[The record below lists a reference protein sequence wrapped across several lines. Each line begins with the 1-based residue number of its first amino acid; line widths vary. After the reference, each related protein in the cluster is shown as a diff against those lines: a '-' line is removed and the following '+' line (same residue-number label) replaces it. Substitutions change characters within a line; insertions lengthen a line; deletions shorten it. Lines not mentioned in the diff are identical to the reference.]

1 MEWQL
6 GEWSTTIAL
15 MFGTTV
21 VAVLG
26 LWLFI
31 SAWAQRADVAKR
43 SALDIAESRAGR
55 LTSRFDVRLRRT
67 VWGHRLSVKLASG
80 GVNLNAVEFLLVAIG
95 AGLLGYVVADTVMPP
110 LLAVAGGAI
119 AVRLCWLWV
128 ERERNKRKLEF
139 VQQLPEVARIL
150 SNASSA
156 GLAITTAVRMA
167 ANELDDPAGTEM
179 GLVAEELRLGQSL
192 EGALKNLEERMPS
205 REVGVLISTLVIQQR
220 SGGDLVRAL
229 QDMAMTLDLRRDL
242 HREIRTL
249 MAGSVFTGWIVAL
262 LGVGSIVMLNL
273 ISPGVIDKMAS
284 RLIGQIALAI
294 AGSLYVLGFVLIRRT
309 TRIEV

>member
-1 MEWQL
+1 MDFQL
-6 GEWSTTIAL
+6 GEWSTTVAL
-15 MFGTTV
+15 MFTTTI
-21 VAVLG
+21 VALLG
-26 LWLFI
+26 LWLYV
-31 SAWAQRADVAKR
+31 SAWAKQADVAKR
-43 SALDIAESRAGR
+43 SALDVAESKANR
-55 LTSRFDVRLRRT
+55 LRNRLDTRLRRT
-67 VWGHRLSVKLASG
+67 AWGHGLSVKLASA
-80 GVNLNAVEFLLVAIG
+80 GVPLNAVEFLLVAAG
-95 AGLLGYVVADTVMPP
+95 AGALGFIVTDIVLPP
-110 LLAVAGGAI
+110 LLSLVVAVVAI
-119 AVRLCWLWV
+119 RLCWLWV
-128 ERERNKRKLEF
+128 KRERNKRKLEF

-156 GLAITTAVRMA
+156 GLAITTAVQMA
-167 ANELDDPAGTEM
+167 ANELDEPAGTEM
-179 GLVAEELRLGQSL
+179 GLVAEELRLGQAL
-192 EGALKNLEERMPS
+192 EGALRNLEERMPS

-273 ISPGVIDKMAS
+273 ISPGVIEKMAS
-284 RLIGQIALAI
+284 RLIGQVALAI
-294 AGSLYVLGFVLIRRT
+294 AGSLYVLGFMLIRRA

>member
-1 MEWQL
+1 MEFQL
-6 GEWSTTIAL
+6 GEWSTTVAL
-15 MFGTTV
+15 MFATTV
-21 VAVLG
+21 VGLLG
-26 LWLFI
+26 LWLYT
-31 SAWAQRADVAKR
+31 SAWAKQAEVAKR
-43 SALDIAESRAGR
+43 SALDDAESKASRWRNR
-55 LTSRFDVRLRRT
+55 LDARIRRT
-67 VWGHRLSVKLASG
+67 QWGHRLSVKLASA
-80 GVNLNAVEFLLVAIG
+80 GVPLNSIEFLLIAAG
-95 AGLLGYVVADTVMPP
+95 AGLVGFLIADIVLPP
-110 LLAVAGGAI
+110 LLSLIGAAAGM
-119 AVRLCWLWV
+119 RFCWMWV

-156 GLAITTAVRMA
+156 GLAITTAVQMA
-167 ANELDDPAGTEM
+167 ANELDEPAGTEM

-192 EGALKNLEERMPS
+192 EGALHNLEERMPS

-242 HREIRTL
+242 HREVRTL

-262 LGVGSIVMLNL
+262 LGVGSIVVLNL
-273 ISPGVIDKMAS
+273 ISPGVIEKMAS
-284 RLIGQIALAI
+284 RLIGQVALAI
-294 AGSLYVLGFVLIRRT
+294 AGSLYFLGFVLIRRT

>member
-1 MEWQL
+1 MEFQL
-6 GEWSTTIAL
+6 GEWSTTVAL
-15 MFGTTV
+15 MFATT
-21 VAVLG
+21 AVGLLG
-26 LWLFI
+26 LWLYA
-31 SAWAQRADVAKR
+31 SAWAKQADVAKR
-43 SALDIAESRAGR
+43 SALDVAESKASRWRNR
-55 LTSRFDVRLRRT
+55 LDVRIRRT
-67 VWGHRLSVKLASG
+67 GWGHGLSVKLASA
-80 GVNLNAVEFLLVAIG
+80 GVHLNSVEFLLISVGVGLVGYFVAGIILPPLMSLIG
-95 AGLLGYVVADTVMPP
+95 A
-110 LLAVAGGAI
+110 AVGM
-119 AVRLCWLWV
+119 RLCWMWV

-156 GLAITTAVRMA
+156 GLAITTAVQMA
-167 ANELDDPAGTEM
+167 ANELDEPAGTEM

-192 EGALKNLEERMPS
+192 EGALHNLEERMPS

-242 HREIRTL
+242 HREVRTL

-273 ISPGVIDKMAS
+273 ISPGVIEKMAS

-294 AGSLYVLGFVLIRRT
+294 AGSLYFLGFVLIRRT

>member
-1 MEWQL
+1 MEFQL
-6 GEWSTTIAL
+6 GEWSTTVAL
-15 MFGTTV
+15 MFATTLV
-21 VAVLG
+21 GLFG
-26 LWLFI
+26 LWLFT
-31 SAWAQRADVAKR
+31 SAWAKQADVAKR
-43 SALDIAESRAGR
+43 SALEAAESKAN
-55 LTSRFDVRLRRT
+55 RLRNKLDTRIKRT
-67 VWGHRLSVKLASG
+67 GWGRGLTVKLASA
-80 GVNLNAVEFLLVAIG
+80 GVPLNSVEFLLIAALAGVIG
-95 AGLLGYVVADTVMPP
+95 FLVTDIVMPP
-110 LLAVAGGAI
+110 WLSLVGAVV

-156 GLAITTAVRMA
+156 GLAITTAVQMA
-167 ANELDDPAGTEM
+167 SNELDEPAGTEM

-192 EGALKNLEERMPS
+192 EGALHNLEERMPS

-229 QDMAMTLDLRRDL
+229 QDMALTLDLRRDL

-262 LGVGSIVMLNL
+262 LGAGSIVMLNL
-273 ISPGVIDKMAS
+273 ISPGVIEKMAS
-284 RLIGQIALAI
+284 QLIGQVALAI
-294 AGSLYVLGFVLIRRT
+294 AGSLYFLGFVLIRRA

>member
-1 MEWQL
+1 MEFQL
-6 GEWSTTIAL
+6 GEWSTTVAL
-15 MFGTTV
+15 MFATTV
-21 VAVLG
+21 VGLLG
-26 LWLFI
+26 LWLYA
-31 SAWAQRADVAKR
+31 SAWAKQAEVAKR
-43 SALDIAESRAGR
+43 SALDVAESKASRWRNR
-55 LTSRFDVRLRRT
+55 LDVRIRRT
-67 VWGHRLSVKLASG
+67 QWGHRLSVKLASA
-80 GVNLNAVEFLLVAIG
+80 GVPFNSIEFLLIA
-95 AGLLGYVVADTVMPP
+95 AGVGLVGFLIADIVLPP
-110 LLAVAGGAI
+110 LLSLIGAAAGM
-119 AVRLCWLWV
+119 RFCWMWV

-156 GLAITTAVRMA
+156 GLAITTAVQMA
-167 ANELDDPAGTEM
+167 ANELDEPAGTEM

-192 EGALKNLEERMPS
+192 EGALHNLEERMPS

-242 HREIRTL
+242 HREVRTL

-262 LGVGSIVMLNL
+262 LGVGSIVVLNL
-273 ISPGVIDKMAS
+273 ISPGVIEKMAS
-284 RLIGQIALAI
+284 RLIGQVALAI
-294 AGSLYVLGFVLIRRT
+294 AGSLYFLGFVLIRRT

>member
-1 MEWQL
+1 MDFQL
-6 GEWSTTIAL
+6 GEWSTTVAL
-15 MFGTTV
+15 MFTTTI
-21 VAVLG
+21 VALLG
-26 LWLFI
+26 LWLYM
-31 SAWAQRADVAKR
+31 SAWAKQADVAKR
-43 SALDIAESRAGR
+43 SALDVAESKANR
-55 LTSRFDVRLRRT
+55 LRNKLDTRLRRT
-67 VWGHRLSVKLASG
+67 AWGHGLSVKLASA
-80 GVNLNAVEFLLVAIG
+80 GVPLNAVEFLLVAAG
-95 AGLLGYVVADTVMPP
+95 AGALGFIVTEIVMPP
-110 LLAVAGGAI
+110 LLSLVGAVV

-128 ERERNKRKLEF
+128 ENERNKRKLEF

-156 GLAITTAVRMA
+156 GLAITTAVQMA
-167 ANELDDPAGTEM
+167 ANELDEPAGTEM
-179 GLVAEELRLGQSL
+179 GLVAEELRLGQAL
-192 EGALKNLEERMPS
+192 EGALRNLEERMPS

-273 ISPGVIDKMAS
+273 ISPGVIEKMAS
-284 RLIGQIALAI
+284 RLIGQVALAI
-294 AGSLYVLGFVLIRRT
+294 AGSLYVLGFMLIRRA

>member
-1 MEWQL
+1 MEFQL
-6 GEWSTTIAL
+6 GEWRTTVAL
-15 MFGTTV
+15 MMATS
-21 VAVLG
+21 AVGLFG
-26 LWLFI
+26 LWLYV
-31 SAWAQRADVAKR
+31 SAWAKKADVAKR
-43 SALDIAESRAGR
+43 SSLDVAESKANR
-55 LTSRFDVRLRRT
+55 LRNRFDARIRRT
-67 VWGHRLSVKLASG
+67 AWGHGLSVKLASA
-80 GVNLNAVEFLLVAIG
+80 GVPLNSVEFLLAAAAAGVMGFLLTDVVMPTVFAVIGAVVAI
-95 AGLLGYVVADTVMPP
+95 
-110 LLAVAGGAI
+110 
-119 AVRLCWLWV
+119 RLCWYWV

-156 GLAITTAVRMA
+156 GLAITTAVQMA
-167 ANELDDPAGTEM
+167 SNELDEPAGTEM

-192 EGALKNLEERMPS
+192 EGALHNLEERMPS
-205 REVGVLISTLVIQQR
+205 REVGVLISTLIIQQR

-284 RLIGQIALAI
+284 RLIGQVAFAI
-294 AGSLYVLGFVLIRRT
+294 AGSLYFLGFVLIRRA

>member
-1 MEWQL
+1 MEFQL
-6 GEWSTTIAL
+6 GEWSTTVAL
-15 MFGTTV
+15 MFATTLV
-21 VAVLG
+21 GLFG
-26 LWLFI
+26 LWLYT
-31 SAWAQRADVAKR
+31 SAWAKQADVAKR
-43 SALDIAESRAGR
+43 SALDIAESKANRWRSKLDAR
-55 LTSRFDVRLRRT
+55 IRRSR
-67 VWGHRLSVKLASG
+67 WGHSLTVKLASA
-80 GVNLNAVEFLLVAIG
+80 GVPLNSVEFLLIAAVAG
-95 AGLLGYVVADTVMPP
+95 AVGFFVTDIVMPP
-110 LLAVAGGAI
+110 WLSLVGAGV

-128 ERERNKRKLEF
+128 ERERNRRKLEF

-156 GLAITTAVRMA
+156 GLAITTAVQMA
-167 ANELDDPAGTEM
+167 SNELDEPAGTEM

-192 EGALKNLEERMPS
+192 EGALHNLEERMPS

-229 QDMAMTLDLRRDL
+229 QDMALTLDLRRDL

-273 ISPGVIDKMAS
+273 ISPGVIEKMAEQ
-284 RLIGQIALAI
+284 LIGQVALAI
-294 AGSLYVLGFVLIRRT
+294 AGSLYFLGFVLIRRA

>member
-1 MEWQL
+1 MDFQL
-6 GEWSTTIAL
+6 GEWSTTVAL
-15 MFGTTV
+15 MFTTTI
-21 VAVLG
+21 VALLG
-26 LWLFI
+26 LWLYV
-31 SAWAQRADVAKR
+31 SAWAKQADVAKR
-43 SALDIAESRAGR
+43 SALDVAESKANR
-55 LTSRFDVRLRRT
+55 LRNRLDTRLRRT
-67 VWGHRLSVKLASG
+67 AWGHGLSVKLASA
-80 GVNLNAVEFLLVAIG
+80 GVPLNAVEFLLVAAG
-95 AGLLGYVVADTVMPP
+95 AGALGFIVTDIVLPP
-110 LLAVAGGAI
+110 LLSLVVAVV

-156 GLAITTAVRMA
+156 GLAITTAVQMA
-167 ANELDDPAGTEM
+167 ANELDEPAGTEM
-179 GLVAEELRLGQSL
+179 GLVAEELRLGQAL
-192 EGALKNLEERMPS
+192 EGALRNLEERMPS

-273 ISPGVIDKMAS
+273 ISPGVIEKMAS
-284 RLIGQIALAI
+284 RLIGQVALAI
-294 AGSLYVLGFVLIRRT
+294 AGSLYVLGFMLIRRA